1 MRHLTALLLFLAMT
15 APAGAQLHFSL
26 YTSHMYDDN
35 SFAFYEKRED
45 VYHALFGALS
55 AGTQSKYTYVQGYY
69 YGALVLFR
77 TYSDR
82 TYNIHTLGAYTQIQV
97 SHRDYDEEHD
107 QPKARRSSAQANE
120 DAEQEGS
127 GPLAP
132 PMPMPQPDE
141 ATSFSDSL
149 VSYLFIIPQV
159 GGRFDHDNWDFYDFQ
174 RGSVLLRW
182 RVHLFGSLMARLHHT
197 VQYKRYPNLEQFTH
211 LENTGGIILNHPLV
225 RKLQMF
231 AAVDAGHKRYTE
243 SMNDTTWNSDGTPGK
258 GKGGVK
264 PPRAVISQFS
274 TPSTMQYVFSAG
286 LVYALFPRAPLSL
299 SWLRRSNPSSDARY
313 VREDAIFG
321 LTEDEI
327 FDDRYGY
334 QSNELRLRLDGVLPG
349 DIRTMNSIELIRKQ
363 YPRTATDLA
372 GVPLSGAPQREDAR
386 FVLRLQALYPLF
398 RSDDGTGLSV
408 GLAYNFI
415 RNQSN
420 NAYHDFHNH
429 QVAVVFSGDW

>member
-1 MRHLTALLLFLAMT
+1 MRTRLAALLLFLAMT
-15 APAGAQLHFSL
+15 VPAGAQLHFSL

-35 SFAFYEKRED
+35 SFAFHEKRED

-55 AGTQSKYTYVQGYY
+55 AGTQSTYMYTQGYY

-82 TYNIHTLGAYTQIQV
+82 TYNIHTLGAYTQIQL
-97 SHRDYDEEHD
+97 SHRDSADEREYE
-107 QPKARRSSAQANE
+107 QEQG
-120 DAEQEGS
+120 QEGS
-127 GPLAP
+127 GPYAP
-132 PMPMPQPDE
+132 TMPVPRPDD
-141 ATSFSDSL
+141 APSFSDSL

-174 RGSVLLRW
+174 RGSLLLRW
-182 RVHLFGSLMARLHHT
+182 RVRPFGSLMTRLHHT

-211 LENTGGIILNHPLV
+211 LENTGGILLNHPLV
-225 RKLQMF
+225 RKLQIF
-231 AAVDAGHKRYTE
+231 GALDAGHKRYTE
-243 SMNDTTWNSDGTPGK
+243 TMNDTTWVSDGTPGK

-274 TPSTMQYVFSAG
+274 TPSTMQFVFSVG
-286 LVYALFPRAPLSL
+286 LAYQLFPAAPLSL

-321 LTEDEI
+321 VTEDEI

-334 QSNELRLRLDGVLPG
+334 QSNELRVQLDGVLPG
-349 DIRTMNSIELIRKQ
+349 SIRTMNRIELIRKQ

-372 GVPLSGAPQREDAR
+372 GVPLSGAPQREDTR

-420 NAYHDFHNH
+420 NVYHDFHNH

>member
-1 MRHLTALLLFLAMT
+1 MKRLAMLLLFLEMT
-15 APAGAQLHFSL
+15 VPAAAQLHFSL

-82 TYNIHTLGAYTQIQV
+82 TYNIHTLGAYTQIQL
-97 SHRDYDEEHD
+97 SHRDFGQEQENEHE
-107 QPKARRSSAQANE
+107 QEP
-120 DAEQEGS
+120 EQEGS
-127 GPLAP
+127 GPYVPA
-132 PMPMPQPDE
+132 MPRPQPAE

-174 RGSVLLRW
+174 RGSLLLRW
-182 RVHLFGSLMARLHHT
+182 RVRLFGALMARLHHT

-211 LENTGGIILNHPLV
+211 LENTGGIVLNHPLA
-225 RKLQMF
+225 RKLQIF
-231 AAVDAGHKRYTE
+231 GAIDAGHKRYTE
-243 SMNDTTWNSDGTPGK
+243 TMNDTTWVTDGTPGK

-274 TPSTMQYVFSAG
+274 TPSTMQYVFSVG
-286 LVYALFPRAPLSL
+286 LVYRLFQSAPLSL

-334 QSNELRLRLDGVLPG
+334 QSNELRLQLDGVLPG
-349 DIRTMNSIELIRKQ
+349 NIRTMNSIEVIRKQ
-363 YPRTATDLA
+363 YPRTATNLA
-372 GVPLSGAPQREDAR
+372 GLPLEGYPQREDNR

-398 RSDDGTGLSV
+398 RSADGTGLSV

-429 QVAVVFSGDW
+429 QVAVVLSGDW